1 MARINGS
8 GFKMNKSPLTKNI
21 FTGKVDKKTGK
32 VYNAAEKR
40 AKFRGDVNAF
50 GRGLKKG
57 AKAVDAKLQQAGEY
71 LSSKSINDRRA
82 AKKQSNPTSGKVN
95 KQTYVAP
102 DLKNEVKIKTNNNLA
117 YGTGNSMDLSKTDM
131 GGRELS
137 GRDRQ
142 ENRLSRGS
150 AAGKSL
156 VDSKD
161 GPNNNFVESGNYGRN
176 KKTKNIVRT
185 KVSVKKPKTTDLSK
199 TTGVKAPKKAK
210 ATAKQQGVLEKQ
222 ITKTNAS
229 KPKVKATVK
238 NQGILEKAITKPK
251 KVTVKNQGALE
262 RAITKPKKVTV
273 KNKAGASKKATTT
286 TKRSKSGRK
295 AGESQYQYNVRV
307 AMANRKLKK
316 SIKTSQ
322 TKSKPD
328 NKKVDLTKKKGLG
341 PRA

>member
-286 TKRSKSGRK
+286 KRSKSGRK

>member
-251 KVTVKNQGALE
+251 KVTVKN
-262 RAITKPKKVTV
+262 
-273 KNKAGASKKATTT
+273 KAGASKKATTT